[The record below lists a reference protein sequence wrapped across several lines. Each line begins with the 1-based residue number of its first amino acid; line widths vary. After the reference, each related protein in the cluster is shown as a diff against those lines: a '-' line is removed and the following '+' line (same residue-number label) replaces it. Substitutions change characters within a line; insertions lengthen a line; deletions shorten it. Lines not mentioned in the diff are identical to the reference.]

1 MTLAFGDTLT
11 FETLDSQDACEIHI
25 EGNTGL
31 AKSPIEENL
40 VFKAVSLFREYTGCR
55 LGFKIVIEKRIP
67 LGSGFG
73 GASTDAASALRAL
86 DLLAGTSLSRK
97 DLLEMAEKL
106 GSDVPFFLSG
116 GTAFVTGRGERLR
129 RLETPRGRR
138 ELSVVLVHPGFPSD
152 TAGAY
157 RLFDRIEEM
166 GGSLSWAPKLSYRE
180 LSARLALDPRE
191 WLFGNDFLTTFLAAG
206 EAFAASA
213 AASAAKAYGKI
224 LEDLDHLGADF
235 GGLSGSGSGCFGIFV
250 DEDLAKKAVKKI
262 SGKWPF
268 VHLTF
273 PLARFGNTVV
283 Q

>member
-31 AKSPIEENL
+31 TKSPIEENL
-40 VFKAVSLFREYTGCR
+40 VFKAVSLFREYTGCH

-73 GASTDAASALRAL
+73 GASTDAASTLRAL
-86 DLLAGTSLSRK
+86 DLLAGTTLSRK
-97 DLLEMAEKL
+97 ILKEMAEKL

-129 RLETPRGRR
+129 RLETPRGRT

-157 RLFDRIEEM
+157 RLFDQIEEM

-191 WLFGNDFLTTFLAAG
+191 WLFGNDFLTTFWAAG
-206 EAFAASA
+206 EAA
-213 AASAAKAYGKI
+213 AAAAYGKI